1 MKAKSQQQQQ
11 QAVSSGGQAAA
22 PTANGVVQ
30 QQQQQVAVRPGP
42 SVSAGMIDIA
52 PPAYKNFVG
61 RQPRSFAPIS
71 SDPQYYMYVR
81 QFQDQYATYYS
92 LDSLLKS
99 TIVTVQRAFDELS
112 ELPAGDALRP
122 QKESEL
128 AVLIESRMCLT
139 GPWNSAFNT
148 LHAELVELRRH
159 LETYLKG
166 RTLQACAAMAAFSS
180 SGNGQHNPAA
190 GQQQQ
195 GEGQAMSHGGKGMMV
210 AARATPVS
218 A

>member
-1 MKAKSQQQQQ
+1 
-11 QAVSSGGQAAA
+11 
-22 PTANGVVQ
+22 
-30 QQQQQVAVRPGP
+30 
-42 SVSAGMIDIA
+42 MIDIA

-99 TIVTVQRAFDELS
+99 TIVTVQRAFDELQ
-112 ELPAGDALRP
+112 ELPEGDPLRP
-122 QKESEL
+122 HKESEL
-128 AVLIESRMCLT
+128 AGLIESRMCLT

-159 LETYLKG
+159 LEAYLKG

-180 SGNGQHNPAA
+180 SSNAQHSAA

-195 GEGQAMSHGGKGMMV
+195 QQAQAVSHGGKGMMV
-210 AARATPVS
+210 AARATPVN